1 MTKFLLAGT
10 TGLVGAAAL
19 NLLLADD
26 RVTQVMAP
34 TRRALSPHPKL
45 LNSIVDSTSVPY
57 DAGWWAADG
66 AICALGTTRAKSR
79 SAAAGCWGRSRHRY

>member
-1 MTKFLLAGT
+1 MTKLLPAGA

-19 NLLLADD
+19 KLLLADD

-34 TRRALSPHPKL
+34 MRRALSLHPKL
-45 LNSIVDSTSVPY
+45 LNSMDSTSVPY